1 MKISQDAVSMA
12 FRNTEA
18 LVISEEEKEIRDFMK
33 PFFYEISLKCEKP
46 ESVVYMKK
54 IDVKT
59 ASETQALYLWSAE
72 PAGGEVRR
80 AVKAGAL
87 LIEGKD
93 IKQEYISRYLS
104 SCSIG

>member
-1 MKISQDAVSMA
+1 MNISRDVIGMA
-12 FRNTEA
+12 FRNAEA
-18 LVISEEEKEIRDFMK
+18 LVIATEEKELRDFLT
-33 PFFYEISLKCEKP
+33 PFFFEISSVCEKP
-46 ESVVYMKK
+46 ESILYMTK

-59 ASETQALYLWSAE
+59 ASETQAHYLWSAE
-72 PAGGEVRR
+72 PAGEEVQR
-80 AVKAGAL
+80 AVKAGSV